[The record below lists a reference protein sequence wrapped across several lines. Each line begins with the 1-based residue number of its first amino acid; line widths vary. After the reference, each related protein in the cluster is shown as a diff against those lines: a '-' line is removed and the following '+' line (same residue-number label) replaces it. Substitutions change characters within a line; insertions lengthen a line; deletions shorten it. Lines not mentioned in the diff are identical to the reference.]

1 MQVFTTTKAR
11 EKLSDIVNYVR
22 FKNRPIAI
30 GRRNKIEVI
39 IIKYPEQ
46 FNKKIDDIT
55 HFNAGSGAFDFLA
68 DEPDIYGLS
77 DLKKSYV

>member
-68 DEPDIYGLS
+68 DEPDVYSLNDGSAYIH
-77 DLKKSYV
+77 

>member
-39 IIKYPEQ
+39 MIKYPDQ
-46 FNKKIDDIT
+46 LNKKVDAIT
-55 HFNAGSGAFDFLA
+55 RFNAESGSFDFLA
-68 DEPDIYGLS
+68 DEPDIYS
-77 DLKKSYV
+77 IDDIKKSYV